1 MEAITAEA
9 AAAAPRHKQAQVV
22 KVVRLLGLC
31 PRLLPL
37 GVVGFQEGRVHVALR
52 TCHTHKESSVCRESR
67 GRNQSSPLNHTGRD
81 GGGERGVNGS
91 FVRKKVIPDQLRGDQ
106 CQQME
111 TGIARVAVFVGP
123 KFDIL
128 FQSFEMQV
136 GYAVAE
142 LRLDLKLVS
151 NSSFELHVQ
160 TCTLAASPTHRFV
173 CHQPCNTKYFP
184 RPVFHC
190 LGEFYTT
197 RRAVLMRV
205 PLLVAWI
212 TA

>member
-1 MEAITAEA
+1 MEAITAKA

-111 TGIARVAVFVGP
+111 TGIARVAGFVGP

-160 TCTLAASPTHRFV
+160 TCTLAASRTHTDLFV
-173 CHQPCNTKYFP
+173 ISHATQNIF
-184 RPVFHC
+184 
-190 LGEFYTT
+190 LGLFSI
-197 RRAVLMRV
+197 
-205 PLLVAWI
+205 AWESF
-212 TA
+212 TQQDGLC